1 MCQYVLCLDNEN
13 EISDIFTMLSYFM
26 FHNKNKNT
34 ESEILFTVMM
44 IPTIEFLIVYKPPSQ
59 ESGKTFEDNARSLV

>member
-26 FHNKNKNT
+26 FHNKNKNMN
-34 ESEILFTVMM
+34 LKYC
-44 IPTIEFLIVYKPPSQ
+44 LQ
-59 ESGKTFEDNARSLV
+59 R